1 MGIGDLV
8 LATKNRSDGKG
19 RLSRHTRVALAIL
32 TQNSSADASWT
43 TCNATSSKI
52 PLWSNGDKRFVKCK
66 KFLHIGRRLG
76 RWCMFHKGESVWHDV
91 CSSLVMVKTPTLIP
105 ERSIMNKS
113 FVLVAAVMTLSA
125 LPASAST
132 VVITPADTSWRVIPN
147 GPTDGTATITNA
159 APRSGNGS
167 LELTGDRTRFAYG
180 TIFPNAGSAHIAEL
194 SNVSA
199 LTFDWRIAGDAVPLL
214 NPDYTPALRL
224 SIFDSASGSRKDLVW
239 EGAYNGTYG
248 NTLRDTWYSTTAS
261 SLFYLN
267 GTSVNDGRTIAAW
280 VSAFGANSFVGG
292 ISVGQGSSAGVGYHA
307 FVDNVTLTT
316 TSGSTT
322 YNFETAAAAVPEP
335 ATWGMI
341 IAGFGMMGASMRY
354 RRRSAK
360 VTFA

>member
-1 MGIGDLV
+1 MMKKS
-8 LATKNRSDGKG
+8 LA
-19 RLSRHTRVALAIL
+19 V
-32 TQNSSADASWT
+32 
-43 TCNATSSKI
+43 
-52 PLWSNGDKRFVKCK
+52 
-66 KFLHIGRRLG
+66 
-76 RWCMFHKGESVWHDV
+76 
-91 CSSLVMVKTPTLIP
+91 
-105 ERSIMNKS
+105 
-113 FVLVAAVMTLSA
+113 VAAVMTFSA

-132 VVITPADTSWRVIPN
+132 VVITPADSSWRVIPN
-147 GPTDGTATITNA
+147 GPTDGMATITNA

-167 LELTGDRTRFAYG
+167 LELTGDRTRFALG
-180 TIFPNAGSAHIAEL
+180 TIFPNAASAHIAEL

-224 SIFDSASGSRKDLVW
+224 SIFDSTSGSRKDLVW

-280 VSAFGANSFVGG
+280 LSAFGANSFVGG

-335 ATWGMI
+335 ATWGMM